1 MNMLLLEFLRRSV
14 FLLTTSFIL
23 ISQISI
29 VKILEISI
37 MDWLVKSPNLLNI
50 LVIGSWQFVCLTLSR
65 LLAEFLAPT
74 NFLLPSMGRFFGRLL
89 KAFCSLNYLIVF
101 KATTTKRLLQICKSV
116 NQSLSMVSV
125 YS

>member
-37 MDWLVKSPNLLNI
+37 IDWLVKSPNLLNI

-74 NFLLPSMGRFFGRLL
+74 NFLLPSMGRFFSRLL